1 MTTFAAAAA
10 AAAADRRESPRGDA
24 DLADGL
30 RHRKRRSLCSSESS
44 MAASRKITPDV
55 MHAWHARQG
64 HNLLYFSLLAFMTA
78 ALRTQSKFPGFF
90 PPRSLASARSH
101 RSLGRRRSKLATSQL
116 LAFPRH
122 TTTFF
127 HHMPLASP
135 SIILV
140 LLLYLVSCAAFTG
153 AGFCFYPSTTK
164 GSTTRAAF
172 GARTEITGTMGV
184 TTPRRRSPRRSAALS
199 AASAGTAESSPAKKK
214 SPTRAK
220 SKAKASSPK
229 RKSPARAKKSPS
241 RKNKK
246 SKEPDV
252 KIFASDLANIAP
264 ENEWVDLHVLPEELR
279 PSNCLTTGQAF
290 SWLVVES
297 DYSDE
302 VGGNGPA
309 KLESNLDAEFKQ
321 EQQHQQSAWGVHD
334 AMEWVGPLDNWVIS
348 VRETPTTSLYRV
360 LHGPTD
366 GVEEYLRDYFQLDT
380 PLAPL
385 YDEWGKCDDR
395 LRRIAEV
402 IPGVRILRQDPVECL
417 FSFICSSN
425 NNVPRI
431 TQLLKAFRQTYGK
444 FLMDLPCRQLDDE
457 GLPLLGGEI
466 VSRKIY
472 SFPSLETLEAATD
485 KGLREMGFGY
495 RAPYLVETRDLL
507 QELGGH
513 DYLMHLRTI
522 RDADQV
528 QEKLIEFKGVGRKV
542 ADCVA
547 LFSLDQTEAIPVDTH
562 VWHIACREYDS
573 TLNEVKSLTPTVYRR
588 VGDLFRSRFSSHA
601 GWAHSLLFVAELPSF
616 RNALPEDIIA
626 QMNEW
631 REQEQEKKA
640 ADKEAK
646 KATQAN

>member
-1 MTTFAAAAA
+1 
-10 AAAADRRESPRGDA
+10 
-24 DLADGL
+24 
-30 RHRKRRSLCSSESS
+30 
-44 MAASRKITPDV
+44 
-55 MHAWHARQG
+55 
-64 HNLLYFSLLAFMTA
+64 
-78 ALRTQSKFPGFF
+78 
-90 PPRSLASARSH
+90 
-101 RSLGRRRSKLATSQL
+101 
-116 LAFPRH
+116 
-122 TTTFF
+122 
-127 HHMPLASP
+127 MPLASP
-135 SIILV
+135 SSILS
-140 LLLYLVSCAAFTG
+140 LFLYLVSCAAF
-153 AGFCFYPSTTK
+153 ADSGFCFYPSTTK
-164 GSTTRAAF
+164 GSTSRAAF
-172 GARTEITGTMGV
+172 GALTESTGTMGV
-184 TTPRRRSPRRSAALS
+184 TTPHRRRSPRRSAALS
-199 AASAGTAESSPAKKK
+199 AASAGTAESSPAKKN
-214 SPTRAK
+214 SPARA
-220 SKAKASSPK
+220 KAKASSPK
-229 RKSPARAKKSPS
+229 RKSPS
-241 RKNKK
+241 RKSKK

-264 ENEWVDLHVLPEELR
+264 ENEWIDLHVLPEELR

-290 SWLVVES
+290 SWLVIES
-297 DYSDE
+297 DYGDE
-302 VGGNGPA
+302 VEGNGPT
-309 KLESNLDAEFKQ
+309 KLESNLDADFKQ
-321 EQQHQQSAWGVHD
+321 EQQQQQSAWGVHD
-334 AMEWVGPLDNWVIS
+334 AKEWVGPLDKWVIS
-348 VRETPTTSLYRV
+348 IRETPTTSLYRV

-385 YDEWGKCDDR
+385 YEEWSKSDDR

-431 TQLLKAFRQTYGK
+431 TQLLRSFRQTYGK
-444 FLMDLPCRQLDDE
+444 FLMDLPCRQLDDD
-457 GLPLLGGEI
+457 GLPLVGGGI
-466 VSRKIY
+466 ISRKLY
-472 SFPSLETLEAATD
+472 SFPTLEALEAATD

-507 QELGGH
+507 KNLGGH
-513 DYLMHLRTI
+513 DYLMNLRTI

-562 VWHIACREYDS
+562 VWHIACREYDP

-616 RNALPEDIIA
+616 KNILPEDIVT

-631 REQEQEKKA
+631 RQQEQEKKA
-640 ADKEAK
+640 ADKKAK
-646 KATQAN
+646 TAAQAS